1 MDRRHFLARCST
13 LAGGATLLLTG
24 CRSQHA
30 HVLSDC
36 KQDMVGSCA
45 AGAETYKPLV
55 NEVVGKLLARHG
67 DWVGHGEG
75 QPSPS
80 SLPVQPVSTN
90 PPRPKRICFVGVEN
104 RSAEE
109 MGDFKDQ
116 ITETIDTQ
124 IVESKVFQPIS
135 RRFVE
140 AGLRTVRLRPDELFL
155 PMNQRQFLAVME
167 QQGQPFDY
175 LLFATLT
182 SGTTRNNSDM
192 QRDYLLTLE
201 LVDIK
206 TGQPDKES
214 ATLRKGYH
222 KSLLNK
228 ALAY

>member
-1 MDRRHFLARCST
+1 MDRRHFLARCSAV
-13 LAGGATLLLTG
+13 AGGAALFLTG

-30 HVLSDC
+30 HVISDC

-55 NEVVGKLLARHG
+55 NEAVGKLLMRHG
-67 DWVGHGEG
+67 D
-75 QPSPS
+75 
-80 SLPVQPVSTN
+80 PVQLTSTN
-90 PPRPKRICFVGVEN
+90 PPGPKRICFVGIEN

-116 ITETIDTQ
+116 ITEVIDTK

-140 AGLRTVRLRPDELFL
+140 VGLRTVRLRPDELFL

-175 LLFATLT
+175 LLFASLT

-206 TGQPDKES
+206 TGAPDKES

-228 ALAY
+228 AMAY